1 METTRPSTTSRLLT
15 LTAALLIL
23 PAALTVSGC
32 GESGGGGVSA
42 ADTMRVET
50 RADSIAM
57 RAYEALGGPN
67 AWASMPYLRFDFA
80 SGNDTSR
87 TLRAS
92 HLWDRTTGDYR
103 VEIPAGRDSMYVVLF
118 NVESRD
124 GDVYLNGE
132 QVEGSDEERMLQQA
146 YTRFI
151 NDTYWLL
158 MPVKM
163 MDPGVTRTY
172 IPDSSQG
179 DMDVVQL
186 SFDNVGL
193 TPGDQYWVYVD
204 RNTGRVESWAFRL
217 QGHPRDH
224 VPQPIRWTGY
234 RSFQTPEGPVE
245 VSERKTRNGSVT
257 YTDNVEV
264 PETLPEGAFTD
275 PNPILQES

>member
-1 METTRPSTTSRLLT
+1 MDTTRPSAVATLVTLSLLLT
-15 LTAALLIL
+15 
-23 PAALTVSGC
+23 
-32 GESGGGGVSA
+32 SA
-42 ADTMRVET
+42 CVDSTSTGTSPADTMRVET
-50 RADSIAM
+50 RADSVAM

-67 AWASMPYLRFDFA
+67 AWSALEYLRFDFA
-80 SGNDTSR
+80 SGTDTSR

-103 VEIPAGRDSMYVVLF
+103 VEIPAGSDSMYVALF
-118 NVESRD
+118 NVHTRD

-132 QVEGSDEERMLQQA
+132 AVDDSMEKTQLIEQA
-146 YTRFI
+146 YSRFI
-151 NDTYWLL
+151 NDSYWLL

-172 IPDSSQG
+172 VADSSLN
-179 DMDVVQL
+179 DFDVVQL

-204 RNTGRVESWAFRL
+204 KSTGRVESWAFRL

-234 RSFQTPEGPVE
+234 KTFETPAGPVE
-245 VSERKTRNGSVT
+245 ISERKTRNGSVT

-264 PETLPEGAFTD
+264 PETLPEGAFSN
-275 PNPILQES
+275 PNPILQDS